1 MEDRVGNSMSNWV
14 SNGKRVGHSMSNRVG
29 MGNWVSNGKWV
40 SNGMGNWVSNGK
52 WVSNSM
58 GNWVSN
64 NSSLDNSWSILGNS
78 LIGDILNN
86 SVSVI
91 NIVDSLDSS
100 IGKSNSVAARGCV
113 SISGL
118 SLLEVISTV
127 VIIDSILVS
136 IDWGLSKIR
145 GSIARGSNKGAS
157 RGCCSNSYQGRY
169 KESLHCNVVGYKSSS

>member
-1 MEDRVGNSMSNWV
+1 MENRV
-14 SNGKRVGHSMSNRVG
+14 SNS
-29 MGNWVSNGKWV
+29 MGNWVSNGNRVSNSMGHRV
-40 SNGMGNWVSNGK
+40 SNGNR
-52 WVSNSM
+52 VSNSM

-64 NSSLDNSWSILGNS
+64 NSSLDNSWPILRNS
-78 LIGDILNN
+78 LISDILNN
-86 SVSVI
+86 SISVVS
-91 NIVDSLDSS
+91 IVDSLDSP

-118 SLLEVISTV
+118 SLLEVSTTV

-169 KESLHCNVVGYKSSS
+169 KES

>member
-1 MEDRVGNSMSNWV
+1 MSN
-14 SNGKRVGHSMSNRVG
+14 SN
-29 MGNWVSNGKWV
+29 
-40 SNGMGNWVSNGK
+40 

-64 NSSLDNSWSILGNS
+64 NSWVSNSNWVSNSMGNNCSLNNSWSILRNS
-78 LIGDILNN
+78 LISNILNDSI
-86 SVSVI
+86 SVVS
-91 NIVDSLDSS
+91 IVHSLDSS
-100 IGKSNSVAARGCV
+100 IRKSNSVATRGCV

-118 SLLEVISTV
+118 SLLEVSSTV

-169 KESLHCNVVGYKSSS
+169 KKSLHVVCCVLQELF

>member
-1 MEDRVGNSMSNWV
+1 MEDRVGNGMGNRMSNSNWV
-14 SNGKRVGHSMSNRVG
+14 SNNSWESN
-29 MGNWVSNGKWV
+29 SN
-40 SNGMGNWVSNGK
+40 

-58 GNWVSN
+58 GNWMSNNSWVSNSMSNWVSN

-78 LIGDILNN
+78 LISDILNN
-86 SVSVI
+86 SISVVS
-91 NIVDSLDSS
+91 IVDSLDSS

-157 RGCCSNSYQGRY
+157 RGSCSNSYQGRY
-169 KESLHCNVVGYKSSS
+169 NEGLHGYVVCV

>member
-1 MEDRVGNSMSNWV
+1 
-14 SNGKRVGHSMSNRVG
+14 
-29 MGNWVSNGKWV
+29 MGNWVSNNSSLNNSWM
-40 SNGMGNWVSNGK
+40 SNNS

-64 NSSLDNSWSILGNS
+64 SSLNNSWSILRNS
-78 LIGDILNN
+78 LIGHILNN
-86 SVSVI
+86 SISVVSI
-91 NIVDSLDSS
+91 FDSLDSS

-118 SLLEVISTV
+118 SLLEVSSTV

-136 IDWGLSKIR
+136 IDWRLSKIR

-157 RGCCSNSYQGRY
+157 RGSCSNSYQGRY
-169 KESLHCNVVGYKSSS
+169 KESLHGCVVCV